1 MIRRIKKLFYEILI
15 NSLTTQQVK
24 YLGEFLDT
32 TFDLY
37 HLSGF
42 SHTQPIPRQTAAE
55 TLLLR
60 FPEEDDIVRMFSIML
75 MHEGERFYSRDL
87 AIWGRDKFIKLL
99 KLNKWIYDPVLK
111 QFFRDPFYEHE
122 INFLK
127 KIQLIDLRTDIN
139 INNIISEISV
149 ISSKMSIRDLEWR
162 IVLRLYDLDPAAGEL
177 IRKIMSLLLA
187 RQELQDFTGELFFCF
202 KELAIN
208 ASKAN
213 YKLLF
218 QKYVTAKHGITPEE
232 DYSKFLELFKHE
244 IEQNGNTN
252 LLKLAKKDNRFYTIT
267 FQSTIESI
275 EIWVTNTQN
284 ITITEKKQILKK
296 LAPERVSDNNFFNND
311 DDNPEGAGLGLAM
324 ILNVLKKYSSDQNPL
339 KVVFYP
345 DFIKMGFELKRSE
358 IKENLTEPGA

>member
-1 MIRRIKKLFYEILI
+1 MIRRIKKLFYEVVV

-24 YLGEFLDT
+24 YLGEFLDS

-42 SHTQPIPRQTAAE
+42 SLTQPIPRQTAAE
-55 TLLLR
+55 TLMLR
-60 FPEEDDIVRMFSIML
+60 FSEEDDMVRLFSIML
-75 MHEGERFYSRDL
+75 MHEGERFYNRDL

-99 KLNKWIYDPVLK
+99 KLNKWVYDPVLK

-127 KIQLIDLRTDIN
+127 KIQVIDLRSETN
-139 INNIISEISV
+139 INNIISEIAV
-149 ISSKMSIRDLEWR
+149 ISSKMSIRDIEWR
-162 IVLRLYDLDPAAGEL
+162 IVLRLYDLDPRAGEL
-177 IRKIMSLLLA
+177 IRKIMGLLLA

-218 QKYVTAKHGITPEE
+218 EKYVSGKQGISPEE

-244 IEQNGNTN
+244 IEENGNRN
-252 LLKLAKKDNRFYTIT
+252 LLKLAKKDDRFYTIT

-275 EIWVTNTQN
+275 EVWVTNTQN
-284 ITITEKKQILKK
+284 ISLTEKKQILKK
-296 LAPERVSDNNFFNND
+296 IAPERLSEDNFFNND
-311 DDNPEGAGLGLAM
+311 DEHPEGAGLGLTM
-324 ILNVLKKYSSDQNPL
+324 IINVLKKYSSDINPL

-345 DFIKMGFELKRSE
+345 EFIKIGFELKRTE
-358 IKENLTEPGA
+358 IRENLSEAG